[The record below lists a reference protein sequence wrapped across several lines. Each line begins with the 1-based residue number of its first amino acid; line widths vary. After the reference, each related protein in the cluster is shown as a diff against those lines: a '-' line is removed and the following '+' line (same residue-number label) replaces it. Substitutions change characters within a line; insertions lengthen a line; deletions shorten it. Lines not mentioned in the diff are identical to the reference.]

1 MRFTARTFVWT
12 DQEVLPLV
20 VDGFLPWHPWL
31 AKTSWHECHVHVRR
45 PAPSPAPPEAA
56 TCRGGAEGRV
66 SRSSDVIRTPHTM
79 VWVGDT
85 VVPRPPR
92 TREDNVGDVRQ
103 DMLPTSRAAPI
114 KRTPSMEMTRVRMRT
129 VEDEEDLGWT
139 DGIRKTTMQL
149 DKSMERTNPPG
160 GGADL
165 VSSVLN
171 VANNIIGAGTLTLP
185 FALKQASLVSGAML
199 ITATGW
205 FTAYSFLLLTRCCE
219 TTQCFDYREM
229 GRLALG
235 ERFGILQ
242 QAIMM
247 LYTMGACTSFVVLI
261 GDFLPG
267 VFASP
272 HVSRHLTAGMKAVL
286 TDRANALIL
295 CGFTILLP
303 LSMVRNLNMLRHS
316 SMLGLLSILY
326 TVAVICEKFFSRL
339 ADGEPMPAVQVWDFS
354 WRDLVALPL
363 VSVAY
368 TFHYNA
374 PRYYQELEGRGPVK
388 AKALVAG
395 SLSLCW
401 FVYIISSTC
410 GYLTFGAETSGNILL
425 NYVPSTTVALAQL
438 GLVLHVFTS
447 YPLVFNSWRRSFHA
461 LAFPSRPLSQTR
473 LYLYT
478 SIGVSLTVF
487 VGWLLPEI
495 ETVMGYNGS
504 VFGAWIVYVFPALM
518 NLKLRKQKIQPLE
531 YHLTWTMLVF
541 GVVLSFGG
549 AITTFL
555 GRSGKL
561 G

>member
-1 MRFTARTFVWT
+1 
-12 DQEVLPLV
+12 
-20 VDGFLPWHPWL
+20 
-31 AKTSWHECHVHVRR
+31 
-45 PAPSPAPPEAA
+45 
-56 TCRGGAEGRV
+56 
-66 SRSSDVIRTPHTM
+66 
-79 VWVGDT
+79 
-85 VVPRPPR
+85 
-92 TREDNVGDVRQ
+92 
-103 DMLPTSRAAPI
+103 MLPTSRVAPI
-114 KRTPSMEMTRVRMRT
+114 KRTPSMELTRVRMRT
-129 VEDEEDLGWT
+129 VEDEEGVEWT
-139 DGIRKTTMQL
+139 DEIRKTTMHL
-149 DKSMERTNPPG
+149 DESMERTHPPG

-185 FALKQASLVSGAML
+185 FALKQASLVPGAML

-219 TTQCFDYREM
+219 TSQCFDYREM

-242 QAIMM
+242 QTIMM

-267 VFASP
+267 VFANP
-272 HVSRHLTAGMKAVL
+272 HVSRHLTAGMRAVL
-286 TDRANALIL
+286 ADRANVLIL

-326 TVAVICEKFFSRL
+326 TVAVICEQFFSRL
-339 ADGEPMPAVQVWDFS
+339 ADGESMPEVQVWDFS

-374 PRYYQELEGRGPVK
+374 PRYYQELEGRGPIK

-410 GYLTFGAETSGNILL
+410 GYLTFGAEASGNILL

-461 LAFPSRPLSQTR
+461 LAFPNRPLSQTR

-531 YHLTWTMLVF
+531 HHLTWIMLVF

>member
-1 MRFTARTFVWT
+1 MR
-12 DQEVLPLV
+12 
-20 VDGFLPWHPWL
+20 
-31 AKTSWHECHVHVRR
+31 
-45 PAPSPAPPEAA
+45 PP
-56 TCRGGAEGRV
+56 GRV
-66 SRSSDVIRTPHTM
+66 
-79 VWVGDT
+79 
-85 VVPRPPR
+85 
-92 TREDNVGDVRQ
+92 
-103 DMLPTSRAAPI
+103 AAL
-114 KRTPSMEMTRVRMRT
+114 KRTPSMEMSRVRVRT
-129 VEDEEDLGWT
+129 AEEEAEQDETDPFWKLPVSLEKGEDKW
-139 DGIRKTTMQL
+139 
-149 DKSMERTNPPG
+149 NPKAG
-160 GGADL
+160 EADL

-171 VANNIIGAGTLTLP
+171 VANNVIGAGTLTLP
-185 FALKQASLVSGAML
+185 FALKQASLVSGTIL

-219 TTQCFDYREM
+219 ASHCFDYREM

-242 QAIMM
+242 QTIMM

-272 HVSRHLTAGMKAVL
+272 HVTQHLTAGMQAVL
-286 TDRANALIL
+286 TDRTNILIL

-316 SMLGLLSILY
+316 SLLGLLSILY
-326 TVAVICEKFFSRL
+326 TVAVICEQFFAKL
-339 ADGEPMPAVQVWDFS
+339 AGGTTMPEVQVWDVS
-354 WRDLVALPL
+354 WKDLVALPL

-374 PRYYQELEGRGPVK
+374 PRYYQELEGRGP
-388 AKALVAG
+388 AKARALVGG

-410 GYLTFGAETSGNILL
+410 GYLTFGSETSGNILL

-438 GLVLHVFTS
+438 GLVFHVFTS

-461 LAFPSRPLSQTR
+461 LAFPNRPLTQVR
-473 LYLYT
+473 LYIYT
-478 SIGVSLTVF
+478 SAGVTSTVF

-495 ETVMGYNGS
+495 EAVMGYNGS

-518 NLKLRKQKIQPLE
+518 NLKLRREKIQTLE
-531 YHLTWTMLVF
+531 YHLTWTMLLF
-541 GVVLSFGG
+541 GVMLSFGG

-555 GRSGKL
+555 GRNGKL